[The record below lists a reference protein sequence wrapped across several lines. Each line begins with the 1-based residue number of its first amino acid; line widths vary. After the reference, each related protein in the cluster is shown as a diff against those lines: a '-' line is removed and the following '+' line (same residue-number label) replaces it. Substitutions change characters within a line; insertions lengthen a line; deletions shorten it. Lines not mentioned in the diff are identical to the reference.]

1 MSGRA
6 RRAAT
11 AAKRDRSRFR
21 HDYADRLPQPYNL
34 DDYVQRLVRL
44 NQFGGIPEKD
54 FGKRLFDLS
63 LADLRELPAALL
75 LRKEEV
81 LPQDMIPGSESDL
94 DELIRALIHRGGD
107 GELIGLHMSGWP
119 GAHGDREA
127 WLRGVVTELWK
138 LAVEDRQLFAMLISG
153 FHGSALDVATAG
165 RLPSS
170 IGRDG
175 FVQAL
180 AWVILLWGANDLQ
193 LTISALNRADHE
205 PFGSWPA
212 NPTLDAAPGPFYL
225 SDHKLITPL
234 AGIKSGREVYQ
245 LANELLLRLP
255 ALPDEEKNRRIAEI
269 MRTKP
274 EIADLAVALEAR
286 GSERLEAS
294 FGPLLPSLIAAA
306 QGLVGYGGADS
317 FWHPVT
323 HPGVDPRLNGQTFC
337 HLWYGMSSV
346 QAAAVAI
353 LRYTQLE
360 ATVLDLVHRAMA
372 TKRKGDPRI
381 AFGGFKLKALPYG
394 TMKRAA
400 HLLDVYRRLILDDK
414 DLRTRTKP
422 EEKTLVG
429 APGGD
434 VGGPSL
440 RSARKHLE
448 RLGRRKPS
456 DETDTDL
463 RRHAFYLL
471 DVLPDVRLRH
481 FSPNPSTQGATG
493 PSPQHDI
500 PDKPPPGPDLTSAGR
515 SECPSQGPTAPSAEA
530 GGAGGED
537 WETP

>member
-11 AAKRDRSRFR
+11 AAKRERSRFR
-21 HDYADRLPQPYNL
+21 HDYADRLPQPHNL

-44 NQFGGIPEKD
+44 NQFRGIPEQD
-54 FGKRLFDLS
+54 FGKRLFDLN

-75 LRKEEV
+75 LRKEEP
-81 LPQDMIPGSESDL
+81 LPENMIPTTEGDL

-119 GAHGDREA
+119 GADGTCEA
-127 WLRGVVTELWK
+127 WLDRVVTELWK
-138 LAVEDRQLFAMLISG
+138 LAVEDRRLFSLLISG
-153 FHGSALDVATAG
+153 YHGSALEAAAAG
-165 RLPSS
+165 KFPPS
-170 IGRDG
+170 IRDG
-175 FVQAL
+175 LARAL

-193 LTISALNRADHE
+193 LTISALNLADHE

-212 NPTLDAAPGPFYL
+212 NPALNAAAGPFYL

-245 LANELLLRLP
+245 LANELLLKLP
-255 ALPDEEKNRRIAEI
+255 GLPDEERDRRFAEI
-269 MRTKP
+269 MQTKP
-274 EIADLAVALEAR
+274 EIAGLAVALKAR
-286 GSERLEAS
+286 GSQQLEAS
-294 FGPLLPSLIAAA
+294 FGPLLPGLIAAA

-317 FWHPVT
+317 FWYPVT

-353 LRYTQLE
+353 LRYLQLE
-360 ATVLDLVHRAMA
+360 ATVLDLVRGAMA
-372 TKRKGDPRI
+372 GGRNGDPRI
-381 AFGGFKLKALPYG
+381 AFGGFKAKALPYG

-414 DLRTRTKP
+414 DLRSRTTA
-422 EEKTLVG
+422 EEKDLAG

-440 RSARKHLE
+440 RRARKHLE

-463 RRHAFYLL
+463 RRRAFYML
-471 DVLPDVRLRH
+471 DVLPDVRLKRLWGT
-481 FSPNPSTQGATG
+481 PPTQSATG
-493 PSPQHDI
+493 PSPQSDT
-500 PDKPPPGPDLTSAGR
+500 PDKSPLGPDRTSAGR
-515 SECPSQGPTAPSAEA
+515 SAGPSPDPTAPSEEA
-530 GGAGGED
+530 GRGHGED